1 MGLNNLPYDLLLNIA
16 TYLSLYEIHALH
28 LTCKS
33 LHDFASTR
41 PVYRKL
47 AHDLLGRCRALPLKG
62 FQRLSDLSTD
72 HLLRAVDKASRLE
85 IAWRRRAPR
94 PIQAKDACSDIFEDD
109 VDALELSCTRSKA
122 GRHTWYKVVSAP
134 PNEEV
139 DWLSPITSKYTLC
152 ATKSG
157 KVVCWDVKTDSCLAE
172 WSPLERW
179 ELWKCRVEF
188 EQRTVFFTM
197 AKVIQGSYDD
207 ERVMEFVLMKLEFF
221 ENPSG
226 NCSLRP
232 PMFSHISSFKT
243 AGVVMNVFLLDPSK
257 RLLSAFVWLS
267 SCNTIGLYVLLDW
280 EKDEYV
286 FIDTAIEGVMSS
298 NWSCILFEQNIV
310 IHCEESNVA
319 YQHFYPIPLL
329 RRYNRKMKSR
339 SATPTL
345 ASRLRPARSLT
356 KSFVFPKLEAPP
368 VVINQAPL
376 EATEPNALGGFANAI
391 LTPGGLLLAL
401 PPDIAA
407 NLNAGLAE
415 GEGPIDL
422 AQILTPQQFDQLLA
436 QVPLLFVQPGQNQ
449 VQHIQLNTLLP
460 PGHPQP
466 APQTGGQQPVADNQA
481 VQADNATDTV
491 QAGTGVHNDQ
501 ANNTADAATDDDEDS
516 DDHDDDGQEADHDG
530 LPNPFPHPWY
540 PESAHFVRQWWP
552 TLPGVP
558 RVSCTV
564 VLLAGHDQQTHATRF
579 VLAQHYF
586 RVPLDWRSWKES
598 QQTVL
603 CNGKHK
609 SIGKRPKQQ
618 RVNGKSRTG
627 ESTLPN
633 GHAATEQLKNGEDDD
648 LCEGS
653 SSLQVDNSSDS
664 SEDEVECECG
674 WAGEQ
679 YDNLNDEDDDDNS
692 MRMWYVSTPFD
703 VVCVSDVD
711 DEDGQPVE
719 RPRPLIAV
727 DFGHAVW
734 IEYVDGQGEGG
745 EGSEATLSDGEDEH
759 PTETGPAATEANEQH
774 TETGPVTMETNEQGE
789 QLDPPER
796 RGNSDPKSLRFVTF
810 PPYHASLSSVCTSEV
825 KMEGEVRILKIPDE
839 LDLDSV
845 ETINIDQSQGAV
857 ILSVR
862 EGKIFIL
869 CYE

>member
-197 AKVIQGSYDD
+197 AKVIQGSSYDD

-368 VVINQAPL
+368 VVINQA
-376 EATEPNALGGFANAI
+376 
-391 LTPGGLLLAL
+391 
-401 PPDIAA
+401 
-407 NLNAGLAE
+407 
-415 GEGPIDL
+415 
-422 AQILTPQQFDQLLA
+422 
-436 QVPLLFVQPGQNQ
+436 
-449 VQHIQLNTLLP
+449 
-460 PGHPQP
+460 
-466 APQTGGQQPVADNQA
+466 
-481 VQADNATDTV
+481 
-491 QAGTGVHNDQ
+491 
-501 ANNTADAATDDDEDS
+501 NNTADAATDDDEDS

-598 QQTVL
+598 QQT
-603 CNGKHK
+603 
-609 SIGKRPKQQ
+609 
-618 RVNGKSRTG
+618 
-627 ESTLPN
+627 
-633 GHAATEQLKNGEDDD
+633 DDD

-825 KMEGEVRILKIPDE
+825 KMEGEVRILKTPDE